1 LGAKSVIKDAIG
13 APPAIVSEVK
23 VALPQTPMKY
33 VWARLT
39 KGSPRF
45 LAFESAFEVG
55 AVGGRS
61 FLWAELRL

>member
-1 LGAKSVIKDAIG
+1 MGATSVIKVAIS
-13 APPAIVSEVK
+13 APPGIVSEVK
-23 VALPQTPMKY
+23 VALPQMPMKY

-45 LAFESAFEVG
+45 LAFESAFEDS

-61 FLWAELRL
+61 FLWADLRL